1 MICVILQ
8 TAVDGKKY
16 RRRSKK
22 SRDEIL
28 DSLGEIHRGVELMQR
43 AIEGYYVVALDEKT
57 EVAKTLLF
65 LKKCR
70 VVWSFEVNGIQ

>member
-8 TAVDGKKY
+8 TAIDEKKCK
-16 RRRSKK
+16 RRSKK

-28 DSLGEIHRGVELMQR
+28 DSLGAIHRGVELMQR
-43 AIEGYYVVALDEKT
+43 AVERHYMVALDDKT

-70 VVWSFEVNGIQ
+70 VVWSYEVDKVK